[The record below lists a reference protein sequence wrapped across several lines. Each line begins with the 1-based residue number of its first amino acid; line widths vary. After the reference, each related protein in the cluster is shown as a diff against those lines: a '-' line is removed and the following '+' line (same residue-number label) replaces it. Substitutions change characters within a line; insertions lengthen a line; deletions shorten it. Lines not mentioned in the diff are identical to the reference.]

1 MLELFEKYKDFAV
14 LCLIAAASLYLTRY
28 ILLPIFK
35 KIAMKTKG
43 KFDDLLVKHRA
54 VERFA
59 HIVPA
64 ILFYI
69 GLPKTLSD
77 SPEFF
82 SILSTLNNIYFIVVG
97 FLVYDSILHALTDFV
112 LINAK
117 KKGTPIQGVRQA
129 ALLVGFLICTIL
141 IISQLLGK
149 SPVILLS
156 GLGALSAVFM
166 LIFKD
171 SILGFAAGIQIAVLD
186 LVRTGDWVEI
196 PKEGINGFV
205 ESVSLSHIQ
214 VHNWDNTISTFP
226 TYALVSTPYK
236 NWRRMSETSRRR
248 IQRSILVDGRTVAP
262 ISGERLEA
270 LRENLNAKKIFGS
283 KLENLSEREMES
295 NIRLFREYAS
305 GYIRSLDNS
314 DKERTLFARELPSDG
329 RGIPVEIYLFSKIST
344 WADYE
349 TFSADI
355 VDHLMSMLPFFG
367 LRLYQRE

>member
-1 MLELFEKYKDFAV
+1 MFELFEEYRNFAI

-28 ILLPIFK
+28 ILLPVFK
-35 KIAMKTKG
+35 KIAKKTKG

-69 GLPKTLSD
+69 GLPKTLSG
-77 SPEFF
+77 SPELFG
-82 SILSTLNNIYFIVVG
+82 ILSTLNNIYFIVVG
-97 FLVYDSILHALTDFV
+97 FLVYDSILRALTDIV
-112 LINAK
+112 LINSK

-129 ALLVGFLICTIL
+129 ALLVGFLLCTIL
-141 IISQLLGK
+141 IVSQLLGK

-196 PKEGINGFV
+196 PKEGINGTV
-205 ESVSLSHIQ
+205 EMVSLSHIRIL
-214 VHNWDNTISTFP
+214 NWDNTTSIFP
-226 TYALVSTPYK
+226 SYTLVSTPYK
-236 NWRRMSETSRRR
+236 NWRRMDDTNRRR
-248 IQRSILVDGRTVAP
+248 IQRSILIDGRTVGP
-262 ISGERLEA
+262 ISPERLETLRQNPKAKRILGERLE
-270 LRENLNAKKIFGS
+270 NP
-283 KLENLSEREMES
+283 SEREMES

-305 GYIRSLDNS
+305 GYIRSLENS
-314 DKERTLFARELPSDG
+314 DSNMTIFARELPSSG
-329 RGIPVEIYLFSKIST
+329 TGIPLEIYLFSKIT
-344 WADYE
+344 KWADYE
-349 TFSADI
+349 TFASDI